1 MCKKRSFF
9 FILVDV
15 RVSRHQIVCKKRRQR
30 KLSLHSTGFHI
41 KGQIC
46 VEKEK
51 EHVAIH
57 HYFFVS
63 TVYMVTT
70 HNWISGIKFFCFFL
84 LTYHGSF
91 LIQVT
96 TEAMIEHMNNL
107 LKIRGSK
114 VLFGGE
120 PLANHSIPKI
130 YGAMKPTAV
139 FVPLEEILK
148 SGNFELVTKEIF
160 GPFQVI
166 DPRCNYVTIMKIIQ

>member
-1 MCKKRSFF
+1 MHVLLSVNE
-9 FILVDV
+9 L
-15 RVSRHQIVCKKRRQR
+15 R
-30 KLSLHSTGFHI
+30 KLFKILQCPLAYFKWKSKHSVSLLFICCIICFHLQNWSSS
-41 KGQIC
+41 GLL
-46 VEKEK
+46 EKMKKLSERRK
-51 EHVAIH
+51 LED
-57 HYFFVS
+57 
-63 TVYMVTT
+63 
-70 HNWISGIKFFCFFL
+70 
-84 LTYHGSF
+84 LTIGPV
-91 LIQVT
+91 LTVT